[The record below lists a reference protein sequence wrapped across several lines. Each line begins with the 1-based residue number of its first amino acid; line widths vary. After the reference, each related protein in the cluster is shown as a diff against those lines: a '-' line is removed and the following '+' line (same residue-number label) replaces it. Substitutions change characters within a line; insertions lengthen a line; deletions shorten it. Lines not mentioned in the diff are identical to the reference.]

1 MRTLQVSNGDLQL
14 DTGGRLQF
22 ITGSSKLIQDL
33 RLWLQEE
40 YGVGYTSPNFGS
52 TLYKMIGTGLTGAS
66 VTQIQNEVSRIINL
80 YQNNQV
86 LRLQKAQSKTEL
98 SYWNKSEIIQSVNS
112 VNAYP
117 YNSSVIVNVSLTT
130 LSNSTLNLQLQI
142 TTNGIQ
148 VQ

>member
-1 MRTLQVSNGDLQL
+1 MRTLQVQNGDLQL

-40 YGVGYTSPNFGS
+40 YGIGYTSPNFGS
-52 TLYKMIGTGLTGAS
+52 TLYKMIGQGLTAEAITS
-66 VTQIQNEVSRIINL
+66 VQSEITRVLNL
-80 YQNNQV
+80 YQSNQA

-98 SYWNKSEIIQSVNS
+98 SYWNKSEIIKSINS
-112 VNAYP
+112 INAHT
-117 YNSSVIVNVSLTT
+117 YNASIIIDVSLTT
-130 LSNSTLNLQLQI
+130 LSNASLNLQLSI

>member
-1 MRTLQVSNGDLQL
+1 MRTLQVTNGDLQL

-22 ITGSSKLIQDL
+22 VTGSSKLIQDL

-40 YGVGYTSPNFGS
+40 YGIGYTSPNFGS
-52 TLYKMIGTGLTGAS
+52 TLYKMIGQGLTAEAITS
-66 VTQIQNEVSRIINL
+66 VQSEITRVLNL
-80 YQNNQV
+80 YQSNQA

-98 SYWNKSEIIQSVNS
+98 SYWNKSEIVKSINAIS
-112 VNAYP
+112 AYP
-117 YNSSVIVNVSLTT
+117 YNASIIVNVSLTT
-130 LSNSTLNLQLQI
+130 LSNSSLSLQLSI